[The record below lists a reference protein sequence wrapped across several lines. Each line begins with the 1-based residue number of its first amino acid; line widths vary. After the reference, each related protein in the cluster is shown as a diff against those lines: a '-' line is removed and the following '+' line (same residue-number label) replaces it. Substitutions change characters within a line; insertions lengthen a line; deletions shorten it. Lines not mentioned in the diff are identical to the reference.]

1 MINQAIQQAFDDKLN
16 VLLILIKIKHVL
28 DLTKLFLIINFEKK
42 FIPNEDN
49 FVKYFFYEKEIFN
62 ASNKNCLLQ
71 EERTT

>member
-42 FIPNEDN
+42 IH
-49 FVKYFFYEKEIFN
+49 
-62 ASNKNCLLQ
+62 S
-71 EERTT
+71 